1 MIKQK
6 SLTLAMFLLALLI
19 SIGIKAQSIYFNF
32 TNGTNTSYNL
42 TDVRKITF
50 DNDLMN
56 LHLLDGS
63 IYTWNVSTIGYYQ
76 YELSN
81 LNIQESLNAA
91 NSMNIS
97 VFPNPT
103 SSSINIRFDLFKEDI
118 ISISLFDIH
127 GKVILEKNLGK
138 IISGQYQETLD
149 ISSLN
154 QGFYNCRVQGMNQS
168 VTKTILHN
176 EK

>member
-6 SLTLAMFLLALLI
+6 SSTLAMFLLALLI
-19 SIGIKAQSIYFNF
+19 STGIKAQSIYFNF

-42 TDVRKITF
+42 TDIRKITF

-63 IYTWNVSTIGYYQ
+63 IYTWNVSTIDYYQ

-103 SSSINIRFDLFKEDI
+103 SSIINVRFDLFKEDI

-154 QGFYNCRVQGMNQS
+154 QGFYKCRVQGLYQS